1 MRLNEM
7 EGVTAFVDDLCALI
21 REMFKNGKRGS

>member
-7 EGVTAFVDDLCALI
+7 DGPTAFVDDLYTLI
-21 REMFKNGKRGS
+21 REMLNNGKRGC